1 MINRAIACLPIA
13 LFIFSLFSLSF
24 SSMPLGNAE
33 HLEPISEDRIL
44 IDGLSSDWRHL
55 PQHSAEYLLKGSPPG
70 MDDFKGGLRFAYNS
84 RWLYIALECLD
95 SDFTYGQTGDQVT
108 FTLDGEGRSDRLS
121 VNYYFKQNRQS
132 KSGGVQQYVQLVTQ
146 VKSTP
151 LVTIEAK
158 HSVSSKGYFIESR
171 IPMNQVP
178 WLYGSEANLSAIFTD
193 IDEDGENSTYTTHLT
208 EQQGSEDKMSYVFGG
223 AQIYKEIYI
232 QQTHYSKKIA
242 EISHDWVGDQRME
255 LLLITDA
262 EIVVFG
268 EDVTK
273 EGGIIRYIHGWRQP
287 ERVQA
292 SIKGQGKESTLV
304 VKHLTPQGREPLIER
319 FRLKNGVLKL
329 LK

>member
-1 MINRAIACLPIA
+1 MINSALACLAIV
-13 LFIFSLFSLSF
+13 LCVFSLSF
-24 SSMPLGNAE
+24 SSIPIGNAE
-33 HLEPISEDRIL
+33 HLEPISEDRLL

-70 MDDFKGGLRFAYNS
+70 MDDFKGGLKFAYNS
-84 RWLYIALECLD
+84 RWLYIALECFD
-95 SDFTYGQTGDQVT
+95 SDFKYGRIGDQVT
-108 FTLDGEGRSDRLS
+108 FTLDGGGRFNRLS
-121 VNYYFKQNRQS
+121 VNYYFKQNRHS
-132 KSGGVQQYVQLVTQ
+132 KSGDGQQHVQLMTQ
-146 VKSTP
+146 VKSAP

-158 HSVSSKGYFIESR
+158 HRFSRKGYFIESR

-178 WLYGSEANLSAIFTD
+178 WLYGSEASVSAIFTD

-208 EQQGSEDKMSYVFGG
+208 DQQGSEDKMSYVFGG

-232 QQTHYSKKIA
+232 QQTHYSKKVA

-262 EIVVFG
+262 EIVLFG
-268 EDVTK
+268 EDVTQ
-273 EGGIIRYIHGWRQP
+273 EGGISRYVHGWRQP

-292 SIKGQGKESTLV
+292 SVKGQGKESTLV
-304 VKHLTPQGREPLIER
+304 VKHLTPQGGEPLIER
-319 FRLKNGVLKL
+319 FRLHNGVLKL